1 MSVKKPPPPEVAQSG
16 KVCPVCGDRSYS
28 PSGTHPQCAQQKAET
43 AHSDQII
50 AQRKK
55 EEESQEKQQ
64 STGRSWKKSCPKCR
78 AEIHVRKKICP
89 CGHAFASM

>member
-64 STGRSWKKSCPKCR
+64 STGRSWKKTCPKCR
-78 AEIHVRKKICP
+78 AEIHVRKKNKKK
-89 CGHAFASM
+89 ASI